1 MTNLELKLKL
11 SFSKTMP
18 SMLGSRPRLAGLS
31 NGGVGDHQGLVPPHQ
46 SLPPIPNFFIP
57 PHGQFCPPPDKFFST
72 CLARNILVFVQQI
85 RSGLVGFLS
94 NIRHS
99 NSYSRCLLFFKLH
112 INFVVNRVV
121 NRVHPLEVPPIWN
134 LEWTA
139 SPPPPRL

>member
-1 MTNLELKLKL
+1 MSCRAVQWRGGGPSRFSTPSSKPAPHPKFFYSPPRTIL
-11 SFSKTMP
+11 S
-18 SMLGSRPRLAGLS
+18 
-31 NGGVGDHQGLVPPHQ
+31 
-46 SLPPIPNFFIP
+46 
-57 PHGQFCPPPDKFFST
+57 PPDKFFST

-121 NRVHPLEVPPIWN
+121 NRVHPLEVPTIWN

-139 SPPPPRL
+139 FTPPPSKCTLSPNRGHFVMSLITNVTNHA